1 MKVIYD
7 AETYNKVKRYNE
19 SNKKVKEINEHFN
32 SMKVRM
38 NKLLFNRFGED
49 ENILCIKANKNDGFE
64 KGIKIIRVD
73 KIIVEFNIQK
83 MKKQVNKK
91 VLKKVINKQYVVN
104 DILGL
109 VNYLKEIGADSE
121 IVKSFINTVEDVDKK
136 MLDKCYE
143 LGEITGEEIKDVYVV
158 NKKFSHYLIKQNEE

>member
-7 AETYNKVKRYNE
+7 KEIYDKLKRYDE
-19 SNKKVKEINEHFN
+19 SNKKVKEVNERFN

-49 ENILCIKANKNDGFE
+49 SNQLAIKPDENDLEAKS
-64 KGIKIIRVD
+64 IKISRVD
-73 KIIVEFNIQK
+73 RIMVDFNIPK

-91 VLKKVINKQYVVN
+91 ALKKVISKQYVVN

-109 VNYLKEIGADSE
+109 VNYLKEIGADAE
-121 IVKSFINTVEDVDKK
+121 IVKSFIGTIETVDQKQ
-136 MLDKCYE
+136 LDKCYS
-143 LGEITGEEIKDVYVV
+143 LGEVSDEEIKGVYEVD
-158 NKKFSHYLIKQNEE
+158 KKFSHYLVKFL